1 MSNVDKVISPLLSA
15 LKKILLSIGASD
27 KKSFKETNGFESELL
42 RNFFIYIK
50 RLDMDNILSD
60 KFPYRPIGDYYA
72 VAAATPH
79 FRYPVD
85 VLEVI
90 HYLADGI
97 VLKHRD
103 LEIYLIR
110 YDDGHNAS
118 TDTISLVIKN
128 AIKTNP
134 DLLKMIEEFPGDK
147 NVTKRDS
154 K

>member
-1 MSNVDKVISPLLSA
+1 MSNVDKAIDPLLSA
-15 LKKILLSIGASD
+15 LKKILLLIGAAD
-27 KKSFKETNGFESELL
+27 KKSFKETNGFESDSLS
-42 RNFFIYIK
+42 NFFIYIK
-50 RLDMDNILSD
+50 RLNLENMLSGN
-60 KFPYRPIGDYYA
+60 FPYRPIVDYYA

-79 FRYPVD
+79 FQYPVD
-85 VLEVI
+85 VIEVI
-90 HYLADGI
+90 HYLAEGI

-110 YDDGHNAS
+110 YDDNHTTSADVVSS
-118 TDTISLVIKN
+118 TLRN

-134 DLLKMIEEFPGDK
+134 DLLKMIEELPGDK